1 MMKTISTGRTSPRS
15 YARLILAFMVL
26 LLASGGS
33 DGIRLVRF
41 TVINKS
47 GMELEVRLS
56 STCVYLKSLGVK
68 VSDCPWYY
76 LHVPAGDRVAP
87 AEMVFTIVREIYS
100 AQVNYME
107 MWDPVY
113 GYSCSSNGATVQATS
128 NARLVVLEC
137 DRRAPNRGEPTM
149 VKAGGGGRQPR

>member
-1 MMKTISTGRTSPRS
+1 MKKLSPGIMSPRTSPR
-15 YARLILAFMVL
+15 L
-26 LLASGGS
+26 LLAVLVMLLACGGS
-33 DGIRLVRF
+33 DGVRLVRL

-56 STCVYLKSLGVK
+56 SNCSYLRSLGVK
-68 VSDCPWYY
+68 ASECPWYV
-76 LHVPAGDRVAP
+76 LHVPEGDRYAP
-87 AEMVFTIVREIYS
+87 SETVFTIVREIYAAS
-100 AQVNYME
+100 VDYLE
-107 MWDPVY
+107 IWDPVY
-113 GYSCSSNGATVQATS
+113 GYSCSSNAAVVQATS